1 MTAPWMVTIPGL
13 HCLARGRKKNI
24 AAVMAAATTAIATH
38 FHFIEEHVATIDLDA
53 ICRVAAVCHEI
64 AKLA

>member
-1 MTAPWMVTIPGL
+1 MVTIPGL

-24 AAVMAAATTAIATH
+24 AAVMAAAATTAIATH